1 MRLLR
6 RSLAYTTVG
15 ASVAG
20 ILGVA
25 LYGPEEVKRHITSN
39 GLVRVGRAARAVSL
53 CKIVRSQF
61 VYRTSSKFLKNLNL
75 IHSLLSLDGIFF

>member
-53 CKIVRSQF
+53 CKLF
-61 VYRTSSKFLKNLNL
+61 VASLSTGPLQSFLKILT
-75 IHSLLSLDGIFF
+75 